1 MKENTEHIIDTS
13 TFEGVARGSEEAFST
28 LVHIL
33 YRKFSPF
40 VISLVKSDTDADD
53 VMQEVFLK
61 IWLHRAS
68 MQHIENP
75 MGWVFKVIANTAA
88 NHIRA
93 CLREELRIKAVRSQ
107 PAVINELEEELQVK
121 FTQSLIDE
129 AVGLLPEKRKLV
141 FLLSKKEGLSRKEIA
156 ERLNI
161 SENTVRNQLAEAVRF
176 IRDQLHY
183 RGELIL
189 PSILILFSIPG

>member
-13 TFEGVARGSEEAFST
+13 TFEGVAWGSEEAFST

-61 IWLHRAS
+61 IWLHRVS

-75 MGWVFKVIANTAA
+75 MGWIFKVIANTAA
-88 NHIRA
+88 NHIRTR
-93 CLREELRIKAVRSQ
+93 LREELRIKAVRSQ

-161 SENTVRNQLAEAVRF
+161 SENTVRNQLSEAVRF

-189 PSILILFSIPG
+189 PFILILVSIPG